1 MILAIGIGIGVLAIF
16 LAIAMYYSI
25 YIEDKKEP
33 VYEWVDLPKTDI
45 REIELSTYTITV
57 TQQGGEKTV
66 FDWAETSKEA
76 RLYADCHETK
86 TYETS
91 VYNIYQFVNRGLFHD
106 SPGVIFLSNIIK
118 IEYVKKSSVK
128 AESYTRKS
136 IRIPK
141 DV

>member
-1 MILAIGIGIGVLAIF
+1 MNLVLIGVSLLCLMGIYYILF
-16 LAIAMYYSI
+16 LKNKPV
-25 YIEDKKEP
+25 KKTIS
-33 VYEWVDLPKTDI
+33 YEWLDLPKTDI
-45 REIELSTYTITV
+45 KEIDLFTYTITV

-66 FDWAETSKEA
+66 FDWAETSREE

-86 TYETS
+86 TYKTS
-91 VYNIYQFVNRGLFHD
+91 VYYIEQFVNRGIYLD
-106 SPGVIFLSNIIK
+106 APGVIFLTGIIK

-136 IRIPK
+136 IRIQK